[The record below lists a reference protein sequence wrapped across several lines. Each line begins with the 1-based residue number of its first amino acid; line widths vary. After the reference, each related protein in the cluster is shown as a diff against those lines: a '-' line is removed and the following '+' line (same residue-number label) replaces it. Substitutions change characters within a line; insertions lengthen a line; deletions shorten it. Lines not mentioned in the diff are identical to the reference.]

1 MSFFLATS
9 FQNLD
14 IMLNEGRI
22 ISLFFLS
29 QLIVRVHMVLQVK
42 NTVYYRKKISKEGYF
57 VIIHLVIQYLL
68 WPEWEASG
76 GEWQWPEA
84 QGGGGRQLQPLMRCE
99 GPGQDW
105 QQGQILIRSK
115 HDFSSREWFLYHFF
129 LPFFGQVTII
139 WKLDG
144 QVLQADD
151 IR

>member
-1 MSFFLATS
+1 MSSFLATY

-42 NTVYYRKKISKEGYF
+42 NTVDYRKKISKEGYF

-68 WPEWEASG
+68 WPEWAASG
-76 GEWQWPEA
+76 GKWQWPEA

-105 QQGQILIRSK
+105 QQGQINTTSPQDN
-115 HDFSSREWFLYHFF
+115 DFTIFLVFFCRWLSSGSWMVRCCRRMIS
-129 LPFFGQVTII
+129 G
-139 WKLDG
+139 KL
-144 QVLQADD
+144 
-151 IR
+151 